1 MASSPK
7 KLERTAEEP
16 GRWQIRS
23 RPNGFLLCAPGFF
36 LESRKNYYEPFSFRD
51 MRCSS
56 AMQKPVRHKKHQQ
69 GGDEGTA
76 GGRRT
81 RSFAIETGTLR
92 KLSMAADS
100 KGTSINALVN
110 ALLGEYVEH
119 DLEAE
124 NYGHIS
130 LSLRVFRD
138 FLMELDESRVIAIA
152 QKLGPTMGEERII
165 HRSLPMNFNTYIRII
180 RTLLCGHAKWATCK
194 DSENGK
200 TIMLWHK
207 LGPKWSLFLSEYLK
221 AALPQFVKGE
231 PPKDTIRASEEYV
244 SLKIMD

>member
-1 MASSPK
+1 
-7 KLERTAEEP
+7 
-16 GRWQIRS
+16 
-23 RPNGFLLCAPGFF
+23 
-36 LESRKNYYEPFSFRD
+36 
-51 MRCSS
+51 
-56 AMQKPVRHKKHQQ
+56 MQKPVRHKKHQQ
-69 GGDEGTA
+69 VGDEESA
-76 GGRRT
+76 GWHRT
-81 RSFAIETGTLR
+81 RSFSIETGTLQ
-92 KLSMAADS
+92 KLSIAADS

-124 NYGHIS
+124 SYGHIS
-130 LSLRVFRD
+130 LSLRVFKD
-138 FLMELDESRVIAIA
+138 FLTELDERRVAAIA

-165 HRSLPMNFNTYIRII
+165 HRSLPMNFNTYVKIV

-221 AALPQFVKGE
+221 AALPEFVKGE
-231 PPKDTIRASEEYV
+231 PPRDIIKASEEYV
-244 SLKIMD
+244 SVKIMD